1 MDNHIERAVGATV
14 GVEHRTE
21 SLAETRKEWLAPEL
35 RKVEIA
41 EITAQGSGVIPDG
54 MSSS

>member
-1 MDNHIERAVGATV
+1 MDNDIERAVGATV

-21 SLAETRKEWLAPEL
+21 SLAETRKEWLTPEL

-41 EITAQGSGVIPDG
+41 EITAHSSGVIFDG
-54 MSSS
+54 TFSS